1 MKRFICVRE
10 ITNKDLATLK
20 KIDRSFIKEFDLP
33 KQDIY
38 EESEGYQPEGLLSYL
53 EDTRKTLTASYNR
66 LVSKYLGNDCTGIH
80 CGNLGYW
87 Q

>member
-10 ITNKDLATLK
+10 ITNKDLSTLK
-20 KIDRSFIKEFDLP
+20 KIDRSFIKEYDLP
-33 KQDIY
+33 KQEIY
-38 EESEGYQPEGLLSYL
+38 DNTEGYQPENLLSYL
-53 EDTRKTLTASYNR
+53 EDVRRVLVSSYTR
-66 LVSKYLGNDCTGIH
+66 LVGKRLGNDCTGIH